1 MNSLTAFS
9 LDAFLVLVA
18 LHVVA
23 RVLALTRLA
32 AVRVQLVAMIAL
44 LAAVLSLACR
54 YCMREMMQVGHDIC
68 LYVLCFACVR
78 ERDDVTQLCIVLA
91 NKAVVN

>member
-1 MNSLTAFS
+1 MVNSLTAFS

-54 YCMREMMQVGHDIC
+54 YCMREMMQVGYDIR

-78 ERDDVTQLCIVLA
+78 
-91 NKAVVN
+91 